1 MVGKIYFKQ
10 FLYGKI
16 ILKIYLQERKKEEM
30 RFSISFST
38 GQESI
43 PIDYHR
49 MILSFF
55 KKAFE
60 KSDPEYFSEL
70 YKDEVNKMKSYVF
83 SVYFY
88 KPEIMREEI
97 KIHDKRFKVFIST
110 YDTRDGIK
118 IFNAFTSMR
127 GNEHDYKG
135 YKIIAEHIDLLKE
148 MVIKNDE
155 VIFKTLS
162 PIVIKQHE
170 GDNKRTWYH
179 SLENEEGRDLFVRN
193 LKNQLEIVF
202 GDEEKR
208 DFEEIGFEL
217 IKNKM
222 LKIKHYDIVVNCNHA
237 IFKLRAKPYIL
248 DYFYKSGIGANRSR
262 GFGFIDVMEGGV

>member
-1 MVGKIYFKQ
+1 
-10 FLYGKI
+10 
-16 ILKIYLQERKKEEM
+16 M
-30 RFSISFST
+30 RFSISFSA

-43 PIDYHR
+43 PLDYHR

-60 KSDPEYFSEL
+60 QSDPEYFAEL

-97 KIHDKRFKVFIST
+97 KISDKKFKVFIST

-127 GNEHDYKG
+127 GNEHGYKG
-135 YKIIAEHIDLLKE
+135 YKIRAEHICLLKE
-148 MVIKNDE
+148 AVIKSDE

-170 GDNKRTWYH
+170 GDNKKTWYH
-179 SLENEEGRDLFVRN
+179 SLDDEEGRVWFMRN

-202 GDEEKR
+202 GDGKNK

-237 IFKLRAKPYIL
+237 IFRLRAKPYIL
-248 DYFYKSGIGANRSR
+248 DYFYKSGMGANRSR
-262 GFGFIDVMEGGV
+262 GFGFIDIEKGGI